1 MSLRLAPFV
10 LPLLLGLFGLPG
22 TGLAESHAP
31 GSASSIRP
39 AQAAERGW
47 IKSELYFGAQ
57 IANGSLISPEAWAK
71 FLEQVIT
78 PAFPDGLT
86 VVQALGQ
93 MRGSNGVIRQQPTWV
108 VVILRPK
115 GSLEDQQIRSVIN
128 NFRSR
133 FKGAEL
139 MRVDINVT
147 QPQFFAN

>member
-10 LPLLLGLFGLPG
+10 LPLLLGLFGFPG
-22 TGLAESHAP
+22 TALAERYAP
-31 GSASSIRP
+31 GSTSSSRP
-39 AQAAERGW
+39 AQAAESGW
-47 IKSELYFGAQ
+47 LKSELYFGAR
-57 IANGSLISPEAWAK
+57 IANGSLISPEAWAE

-93 MRGSNGVIRQQPTWV
+93 MRSSNGVIRQQPTWV
-108 VVILRPK
+108 VVILRPR
-115 GSLEDQQIRSVIN
+115 GSLEDQRIRSVIN

-139 MRVDINVT
+139 MRVDIPVT